1 MKLVSPP
8 VIFLLN
14 VPMRCFFCGYLLLF
28 VFVIAVSGKLVVVC
42 WERADFLAPLYLMFS
57 CVFVTFPY
65 GVLGQVC
72 YLIVIES

>member
-8 VIFLLN
+8 VNFLLN

-28 VFVIAVSGKLVVVC
+28 VFVFAVSCKLVAAC
-42 WERADFLAPLYLMFS
+42 WERADFFAILYLMFS
-57 CVFVTFPY
+57 CVFVTFPF
-65 GVLGQVC
+65 GVLGQVR